1 MIQIGKLSSFTRGCR
16 VEDECGVLE
25 AVVGELQAEAGHVR
39 RRLAVAVLPFSVR
52 RRRRSLLPHEDDL
65 LVRGGPLQHERH
77 ARRSIRRLLAGKG
90 AIQ

>member
-25 AVVGELQAEAGHVR
+25 AVVGELQAQAGHVR
-39 RRLAVAVLPFSVR
+39 RSLAAVVLPFSV

-65 LVRGGPLQHERH
+65 LVRRGPLQHERH
-77 ARRSIRRLLAGKG
+77 ARRSVRRLLAGKG